1 MQEEK
6 IKIDDAP
13 RIAGLAFR
21 HLRGPSDYPSIVSAI
36 EASQKAD
43 RLETTTTVE
52 SLARRLEHPFNMDP
66 SNDMLIAEVDGR
78 IIGSALAWWMDDP
91 KDKRFY
97 MFSSN
102 LVPDW
107 RGKGIRHCML
117 RYCERRLSET
127 AKEHTTDRKRYF
139 RAFARDTEE
148 HWRKVLEDE
157 GYKVLLYSFKMV
169 HTDLTNV
176 RDLPLPEGVEIKSAR
191 EEDVKLFF
199 AAWNEATREMND
211 APRLADEM
219 IEQMKMD
226 PSWNPSLWQLAW
238 HNGKVIG
245 TVMVVIDSVENE
257 KHNRK
262 RGVTELISIARPW
275 RSKGIAKAMIARAL
289 RILKEK
295 GMNEATLGVDA
306 NNASGALAL
315 YERMGYK
322 RIECLT
328 SYWKEMV

>member
-1 MQEEK
+1 M
-6 IKIDDAP
+6 
-13 RIAGLAFR
+13 
-21 HLRGPSDYPSIVSAI
+21 SAI
-36 EASQKAD
+36 ESSHKAD
-43 RLETTTTVE
+43 GLETTTTVE
-52 SLARRLEHPFNMDP
+52 SLARKLEHPFNMDP
-66 SNDMLIAEVDGR
+66 SRDMPIAEVDGK
-78 IIGSALAWWMDDP
+78 IIGSALTWWMDDP

-102 LVPDW
+102 LVPEW

-117 RYCERRLSET
+117 RHCERRLSEI
-127 AKEHTTDRKRYF
+127 AKEQNTERKRYF

-148 HWRKVLEDE
+148 HWRKVLEEE
-157 GYKVLLYSFKMV
+157 GYEVLLYSFKMV
-169 HTDLTNV
+169 RADLENV
-176 RDLPLPEGVEIKSAR
+176 SDLPLPEGVEIRSGR

-199 AAWNEATREMND
+199 ATWNEATKEMND
-211 APRLADEM
+211 APRFADEL

-238 HNGKVIG
+238 HDGKVIG
-245 TVMVVIDSVENE
+245 TVMVVIDSAENE
-257 KHNRK
+257 KFNRR
-262 RGVTELISIARPW
+262 RGVTELISVARPW
-275 RSKGIAKAMIARAL
+275 RNKGIAKAMIARAL
-289 RILKEK
+289 KILKEK

-322 RIECLT
+322 STECMI

>member
-1 MQEEK
+1 MREET

-13 RIAGLAFR
+13 RIAGLVFR
-21 HLRGPSDYPSIVSAI
+21 HLRGPSDYSGIVSAI
-36 EASQKAD
+36 ESSQKAD

-52 SLARRLEHPFNMDP
+52 SLARKLEHPFNMNP
-66 SNDMLIAEVDGR
+66 SKDMLIAEVNGET
-78 IIGSALAWWMDDP
+78 IGSALVWWMDDP

-102 LVPDW
+102 LVPEW

-117 RYCERRLSET
+117 RYCERRLSDI
-127 AKEHTTDRKRYF
+127 AKEQNTDRKPYF

-157 GYKVLLYSFKMV
+157 GYGVLLYSFKMV
-169 HTDLTNV
+169 RTDLDNV
-176 RDLPLPEGVEIKSAR
+176 PNLPLPEGVEVRSGR

-199 AAWNEATREMND
+199 TAWNDATRDMND

-245 TVMVVIDSVENE
+245 TVMVVIDSAENE
-257 KHNRK
+257 KFNRK
-262 RGVTELISIARPW
+262 RGVTELISVAGPW
-275 RSKGIAKAMIARAL
+275 RNKGIAKAMIVKAL
-289 RILKEK
+289 RTLREK

-306 NNASGALAL
+306 GNASGALAL
-315 YERMGYK
+315 YKRMGYK
-322 RIECLT
+322 STQCLI
-328 SYWKEMV
+328 SYWKEMT

>member
-6 IKIDDAP
+6 IKMNDAP
-13 RIAGLAFR
+13 RITGLVFR
-21 HLRGPSDYPSIVSAI
+21 HLRGPSDYHGIVSAI

-43 RLETTTTVE
+43 RLETTTSLE
-52 SLARRLEHPFNMDP
+52 SLARKLEHPFNMDP
-66 SNDMLIAEVDGR
+66 SKDMLIAEVDGK

-102 LVPDW
+102 LAPDW
-107 RGKGIRHCML
+107 REKGIRHCML
-117 RYCERRLSET
+117 RHCERRLNEI
-127 AKEHTTDRKRYF
+127 AKEQNTDRKCYF

-157 GYKVLLYSFKMV
+157 GYRVLLHSFKMIN
-169 HTDLTNV
+169 TDLTNV
-176 RDLPLPEGVEIKSAR
+176 SDLQLPEGVEIKSGK
-191 EEDVKLFF
+191 EEDVKHFF
-199 AAWNEATREMND
+199 AAWNEATRDMND

-219 IEQMKMD
+219 VEQMKMD

-238 HNGKVIG
+238 HDGRVIG
-245 TVMVVIDSVENE
+245 TVMVVIDSAENE
-257 KHNRK
+257 KFNRK
-262 RGVTELISIARPW
+262 RGVTELISVARPW
-275 RSKGIAKAMIARAL
+275 RNKGIAKAMIARAL
-289 RILKEK
+289 RTLKEK

-306 NNASGALAL
+306 NNASSALAL

-322 RIECLT
+322 RAECLT
-328 SYWKEMV
+328 SYSKEMV